1 MKEEEDEKSIGLQD
15 KQEKQK
21 KGKMAEIDR
30 RKKKRSSIR
39 TAVTRLINKIDD
51 KLVKERPDH
60 DALEEL
66 LEQLILKE
74 DYLTKMDLDV
84 EEQTATEDI
93 EDEVSRALEYK
104 DHISLRK
111 TRTRRALRRAKDD
124 AESAMSVESNPM
136 RNN

>member
-51 KLVKERPDH
+51 ELVKERPDH

-84 EEQTATEDI
+84 EEQTATKI
-93 EDEVSRALEYK
+93 
-104 DHISLRK
+104 
-111 TRTRRALRRAKDD
+111 
-124 AESAMSVESNPM
+124 
-136 RNN
+136 

>member
-1 MKEEEDEKSIGLQD
+1 
-15 KQEKQK
+15 
-21 KGKMAEIDR
+21 MAEIDR

-51 KLVKERPDH
+51 ELVKERPDH

-84 EEQTATEDI
+84 EEQTATKI
-93 EDEVSRALEYK
+93 
-104 DHISLRK
+104 
-111 TRTRRALRRAKDD
+111 
-124 AESAMSVESNPM
+124 
-136 RNN
+136 

>member
-1 MKEEEDEKSIGLQD
+1 
-15 KQEKQK
+15 
-21 KGKMAEIDR
+21 MAEIDR

-51 KLVKERPDH
+51 ELVKERPDH